1 MIIECEKCKA
11 KFNLDESLLKGERT
25 KVKCSICKEIFNAYL
40 PPTPPPQELEL
51 DRTSEEEPKEKEIGD
66 EAVQSDFDI
75 AFEGALDEDTI
86 ETRLEDEFSDEDFEI
101 EQDLKSEE
109 KDAYE
114 IRKEYTEAKIKE
126 GKAPSEPIRTARRK
140 GLSGL
145 LLIILLVILVLLGG
159 IVALNFIASQY
170 LPKSLS
176 LFKFKSD
183 EGREIMDAGTSKLS
197 FKGVTGTF
205 IQSAR
210 TGQLFVIKGMVVNE
224 YSKSRSYILV
234 KGTILDS
241 KGQVVTR
248 KLAYAGNT
256 FPENKI
262 KEMTLD
268 QINEQL
274 KNRPGNGNINVDI
287 TPGRAIPFMIILGNL
302 PEDLSEFTVEAVS
315 SSPGK

>member
-11 KFNLDESLLKGERT
+11 KFNLDESLLKGKRM
-25 KVKCSICKEIFNAYL
+25 KVKCSICKEVFVAYL
-40 PPTPPPQELEL
+40 PPTPPPKELQV
-51 DRTSEEEPKEKEIGD
+51 DRTSEEEPKETEIVD
-66 EAVQSDFDI
+66 EAAKSDFDI

-86 ETRLEDEFSDEDFEI
+86 ESRLEDEFSEEDFEI

-109 KDAYE
+109 KDAFE
-114 IRKEYTEAKIKE
+114 ITKEETEAKVKE
-126 GKAPSEPIRTARRK
+126 SKVPPEPIRPARRK
-140 GLSGL
+140 GPSGL
-145 LLIILLVILVLLGG
+145 LLIILLVILILLGG
-159 IVALNFIASQY
+159 IVALNFIAPQY

-183 EGREIMDAGTSKLS
+183 EGREIMDAGISKLS

-210 TGQLFVIKGMVVNE
+210 EGQLFVIKGMVVNE
-224 YSKSRSYILV
+224 YSNSRSYILV

-241 KGQVVTR
+241 KGQVVKR
-248 KLAYAGNT
+248 KLAYAGNF
-256 FPENKI
+256 FPENRI

-268 QINEQL
+268 QINKQL

-287 TPGRAIPFMIILGNL
+287 TPGRAIPFMIILGSL

-315 SSPGK
+315 SSPGR

>member
-11 KFNLDESLLKGERT
+11 KFNLDESLLKGKRT
-25 KVKCSICKEIFNAYL
+25 KVKCSICKEVFIAYL
-40 PPTPPPQELEL
+40 PPTPPPKELKL
-51 DRTSEEEPKEKEIGD
+51 DRTSEEEPKETEIVD
-66 EAVQSDFDI
+66 EAVQSEFDD

-86 ETRLEDEFSDEDFEI
+86 ESRLEDEFSEEDFDF
-101 EQDLKSEE
+101 EQDLESEE
-109 KDAYE
+109 KDAFE
-114 IRKEYTEAKIKE
+114 IPKERPEAKIKE
-126 GKAPSEPIRTARRK
+126 SKAPSEPIRPARRK
-140 GLSGL
+140 GPSGL
-145 LLIILLVILVLLGG
+145 LLIILLIILVLLCG
-159 IVALNFIASQY
+159 IIALNFVAPQY

-183 EGREIMDAGTSKLS
+183 EGNEIIDPGISKLS

-205 IQSAR
+205 IQSAKED
-210 TGQLFVIKGMVVNE
+210 QLFVIKGMVVNE
-224 YSKSRSYILV
+224 YPKSRSYILV

-241 KGQVVTR
+241 KGQVVKR

-256 FPENKI
+256 FPENRI

-268 QINEQL
+268 QINDQL

-315 SSPGK
+315 SSPGR